1 MKKKVLA
8 LIMCI
13 VMIIGILPVYAFA
26 VDGEDEEEPLFEQ
39 HGDFILEIFSVDENG
54 FVAGINGYTGDDTE
68 LDIPSVIDGKKIEC
82 IEANAFSNCVSLQ
95 SVTVS
100 SEIETVYDYAFSGCE
115 NLISVTFGQ
124 TTALYGDHIF
134 DGCSSALAVNGWY
147 SSPAIQ
153 YAIRHNISYN
163 AFDNFS
169 DYFYYEIL
177 DDDTVKIIGMSQTVP
192 EDLVIP
198 YSIEGYAVTQIGD
211 NACSGNSFIKSV
223 TVRYGIVSVGNNAFS
238 NCTNLKTVSLPRS
251 LTQINSNAFLGCPS
265 LSQINVVANNSV
277 YSSVDG
283 NLYSADGATLICVPE
298 GKITDELRIPD
309 GVTGI
314 SNSAV
319 LNSSGTNISV
329 FIPASVR
336 TISTDAFLN
345 VDKITI
351 YCELF
356 SAAHRFAERYDI
368 PYYLYEGDFYYRIKD
383 DDTAEIGRIICNQPT
398 DVVIPAEIKGFPVT
412 SLGSYVAKSN
422 ENILSITV
430 SEGITEIA
438 QYCFTDAKCTHITL
452 PSTLKSISEHSFSNT
467 PCEEIV
473 IPEGVVYIAKDAMS
487 NNNYVKHI
495 VLPSTL
501 KTIADYAFFNCLN
514 LETVEI
520 PEGVTWIGDFAFDA
534 CYCIK
539 EITLPK
545 SITHLGEW
553 LFANCWGLKK
563 LIVKSKASV
572 LPESFCRNCI
582 NLAYV
587 GLPDT
592 LRYIQMYAFK
602 DCPALKSIVIPQ
614 GVQYI
619 LYGAFRS
626 TGLESVTIPS
636 SVIRIESYA
645 FGECKKLKSVNICEG
660 FGAGKSGGI
669 QANAFADS
677 NLLSSIIIPKST
689 NFLSHP
695 IFGSNTS
702 VVITGYLDSTAELYA
717 VEHGYE
723 FRAFGDMNENGIIDQ
738 TDYALIKMAIE
749 FGSEQDVIGDYN
761 LDGAVDAFDLFEI
774 DKIINGAA

>member
-1 MKKKVLA
+1 MKKKILA
-8 LIMCI
+8 LLLCV
-13 VMIIGILPVYAFA
+13 VMVIGILPVYAFA
-26 VDGEDEEEPLFEQ
+26 QDNEDEEEPLFEQ
-39 HGDFILEIFSVDENG
+39 HGSFILEIFSVDENG
-54 FVAGINGYTGDDTE
+54 FVAGINGYTGDATE

-134 DGCSSALAVNGWY
+134 DGCSSALALNGWY
-147 SSPAIQ
+147 SSPAVQ
-153 YAIRHNISYN
+153 YAIQHNISYN

-198 YSIEGYAVTQIGD
+198 FSIEGYAVTQIGD
-211 NACSGNSFIKSV
+211 NACSGNSFIKTV
-223 TVRYGIVSVGNNAFS
+223 TVRYGIKSIGNNAFA
-238 NCTNLKTVSLPRS
+238 NCSQLERVSLSRS
-251 LTQINSNAFLGCPS
+251 VTQISNNAFLGCDS
-265 LSQINVVANNSV
+265 LSQFTVAANNPS
-277 YSSVDG
+277 YSAIDG
-283 NLYSADGATLICVPE
+283 NLYSADGKTLICVPASNATNE
-298 GKITDELRIPD
+298 FHVSES
-309 GVTGI
+309 VTAI
-314 SNSAV
+314 SEFAF
-319 LNSSGTNISV
+319 LNSVADSFDV

-336 TISTDAFLN
+336 TISPDAFLN
-345 VDKITI
+345 IDKITI

-368 PYYLYEGDFYYRIKD
+368 PYYLYEGDFYYRIND
-383 DDTAEIGRIICNQPT
+383 DDTIEIGRIVCTQPK
-398 DVVIPAEIKGFPVT
+398 DIVIPSEINGFPVK
-412 SLGSYVAKSN
+412 SLGSYVARFN
-422 ENILSITV
+422 DNVLSITV
-430 SEGITEIA
+430 SEGISEIA

-473 IPEGVVYIAKDAMS
+473 IPEGVEYIAKDAMS

-501 KTIADYAFFNCLN
+501 KTIADYAFFNCLY

-520 PEGVTWIGDFAFDA
+520 PEGVTRIGDFAFDA

-563 LIVKSKASV
+563 LIVKSKAPV

-582 NLAYV
+582 NLSYV
-587 GLPDT
+587 DLPDT
-592 LRYIQMYAFK
+592 VRYIQMYAFK

-645 FGECKKLKSVNICEG
+645 FGECKNLKSVKICEG
-660 FGAGKSGGI
+660 FGVGDIGGI
-669 QANAFADS
+669 QGNAFADS
-677 NLLSSIIIPKST
+677 NKLSSIIIPKST
-689 NFLSHP
+689 NHLS
-695 IFGSNTS
+695 
-702 VVITGYLDSTAELYA
+702 
-717 VEHGYE
+717 
-723 FRAFGDMNENGIIDQ
+723 
-738 TDYALIKMAIE
+738 
-749 FGSEQDVIGDYN
+749 
-761 LDGAVDAFDLFEI
+761 
-774 DKIINGAA
+774 